1 MDVEERKTV
10 DMLTKDS
17 VSILTQKFVT
27 IDGQQLQ
34 AGENHRCSY
43 ANSNGGRQRLA
54 AEEPQEIQDAVFTIW
69 GSSPTVQDIEPS
81 QEMNGGGDDV

>member
-27 IDGQQLQ
+27 VDGQQLQ
-34 AGENHRCSY
+34 VGDNHRSGY
-43 ANSNGGRQRLA
+43 VNSAIDRQRLA
-54 AEEPQEIQDAVFTIW
+54 EEEPQEIQDAVFAIW
-69 GSSPTVQDIEPS
+69 GSGATVPDIGEEQDNVI
-81 QEMNGGGDDV
+81 